1 VIDLTV
7 LEGDEP
13 ICKTLF
19 GQSDQDLAAQF
30 GGAGDHRLERAR
42 LLDRGQHRRR
52 PQRHRDQRHRPQ
64 GQAGRPEDLAVVN
77 ISFGGYLDPADPES
91 AVAFQAYADAIAYAR
106 GKGTLIVGS
115 AGATSWPTT
124 STTGPGSTWPRPV
137 GPASSTWA
145 PTTGAAPPGSL
156 HQRRPDPRLADL
168 RHRLQLGGGD
178 PLLHLHR
185 RLRVPPGPV
194 LLDHPGHLDGRPA
207 RLGRGRPDR
216 QRAPLAA
223 SPAGALVARLKAT
236 ARSVHNLT
244 PPLSATDTSPA
255 TSPGTRAPPGTAT
268 WAGRPSPTAA
278 PTGPAW
284 PMWPTREAQS
294 APDWWWRT
302 RSTMLS
308 RARGEKGLVK

>member
-124 STTGPGSTWPRPV
+124 STTGARV
-137 GPASSTWA
+137 DV
-145 PTTGAAPPGSL
+145 AAPGGARKFTLGAYDRGGTPGF
-156 HQRRPDPRLADL
+156 P
-168 RHRLQLGGGD
+168 
-178 PLLHLHR
+178 
-185 RLRVPPGPV
+185 
-194 LLDHPGHLDGRPA
+194 
-207 RLGRGRPDR
+207 
-216 QRAPLAA
+216 
-223 SPAGALVARLKAT
+223 T
-236 ARSVHNLT
+236 
-244 PPLSATDTSPA
+244 PA
-255 TSPGTRAPPGTAT
+255 TT
-268 WAGRPSPTAA
+268 
-278 PTGPAW
+278 
-284 PMWPTREAQS
+284 
-294 APDWWWRT
+294 
-302 RSTMLS
+302 
-308 RARGEKGLVK
+308 